1 VLHAC
6 GVSDAGRIRK
16 TNEDGFVADPELNL
30 YAVADGMGGHRAG
43 EVASRLALEAVA
55 TFIRRSA
62 HDTDFT
68 WPYGIDDTLSFD
80 GNRLR
85 TAIHLANRRVFR
97 AAESS
102 DDYSGMGT
110 TIVGLLVNGAHT
122 AIGYVGDS
130 RLYLF
135 ANGSLQQLTN
145 DDSWA
150 AAILAHDP
158 GLTPDQLARHPMR
171 NVLTN
176 ALGARDQVDVHVSE
190 RALTPGDVLL
200 LCTDGLHGALDAAD
214 LRRIL
219 ASTGEVEQAAR
230 ALVTA
235 AMDAGSRDN
244 VTALVMRYEAD

>member
-1 VLHAC
+1 
-6 GVSDAGRIRK
+6 VSDAGRVRK
-16 TNEDGFVADPELNL
+16 TNEDGFISDAALNL

-43 EVASRLALEAVA
+43 EVASRLALEAVT
-55 TFIRRSA
+55 TFIRRSSE
-62 HDTDFT
+62 DTDFT
-68 WPYGIDDTLSFD
+68 WPYGIDDKLSFD

-110 TIVGLLVNGAHT
+110 TIVGVLANAARV

-135 ANGSLQQLTN
+135 SNGSLQQQLTN

-158 GLTPDQLARHPMR
+158 GLSQEQLARHPMR

-176 ALGARDQVDVHVSE
+176 ALGARDEVEVHVSE
-190 RALTPGDVLL
+190 RTLTSGDLLL
-200 LCTDGLHGALDAAD
+200 LCTDGLHGVLDSHRLHD
-214 LRRIL
+214 IL
-219 ASTGEVEQAAR
+219 QAAR
-230 ALVTA
+230 GVDDAAQALVDA
-235 AMDAGSRDN
+235 AKEAGSRDN
-244 VTALVMRYEAD
+244 VTALVMRYQAD

>member
-16 TNEDGFVADPELNL
+16 TNEDGFISDPELNL

-43 EVASRLALEAVA
+43 EVASRLALEAVT
-55 TFIRRSA
+55 TFIRRSSE
-62 HDTDFT
+62 DTDFT

-110 TIVGLLVNGAHT
+110 TIVGLLMNRARA

-130 RLYLF
+130 RLYLL
-135 ANGSLQQLTN
+135 AGGSLQQLTN

-158 GLTPDQLARHPMR
+158 DLTPEQLARHPMR

-176 ALGARDQVDVHVSE
+176 ALGARDQVEVHVSE
-190 RALTPGDVLL
+190 RTLQPGDVLL
-200 LCTDGLHGALDAAD
+200 LCTDGLHGVLDA
-214 LRRIL
+214 
-219 ASTGEVEQAAR
+219 GELQRLLEATTDVEQAAR
-230 ALVTA
+230 TLVDA
-235 AMDAGSRDN
+235 AMSAGSRDN

>member
-1 VLHAC
+1 MVHAC
-6 GVSDAGRIRK
+6 GVSDAGRVRK
-16 TNEDGFVADPELNL
+16 TNEDGFVTDAELNL

-43 EVASRLALEAVA
+43 EVASRLALEAVM
-55 TFIRRSA
+55 TFIRRSSE
-62 HDTDFT
+62 DTDFT

-110 TIVGLLVNGAHT
+110 TIVGLLVSKARA

-130 RLYLF
+130 RLYLL

-158 GLTPDQLARHPMR
+158 GLTPEQLARHPMR

-176 ALGARDQVDVHVSE
+176 ALGARDQVEVHVSE
-190 RALTPGDVLL
+190 RALKAGDVLL
-200 LCTDGLHGALDAAD
+200 LCTDGLHGVLDAD
-214 LRRIL
+214 RIQGIL
-219 ASTGEVEQAAR
+219 QSGSSIEQAAQ
-230 ALVTA
+230 ALVDA

-244 VTALVMRYEAD
+244 VTALVMKYEED